1 MVLAILSLVFLCGL
15 LVCESYFYNG
25 MNAKDER
32 QTIIMNGCTDI
43 INYYNSSLKL
53 GMDVNYVDL

>member
-1 MVLAILSLVFLCGL
+1 
-15 LVCESYFYNG
+15 

-32 QTIIMNGCTDI
+32 QTHIMDGCTDI

-53 GMDVNYVDL
+53 GMDVNYVDLQTLADYHNDFSNVDMIN